1 MVAEKTGAGQG
12 GSGSGGGSGLGMMS
26 GEAWGLESGSGGG
39 RGVGIIMGTDSSGST
54 RRRVS
59 REDGLRLS
67 V

>member
-1 MVAEKTGAGQG
+1 MMAEKTGAGQG

-39 RGVGIIMGTDSSGST
+39 RGVGIIMGTDSFSS
-54 RRRVS
+54 RRPRAS
-59 REDGLRLS
+59 REDGSRLL